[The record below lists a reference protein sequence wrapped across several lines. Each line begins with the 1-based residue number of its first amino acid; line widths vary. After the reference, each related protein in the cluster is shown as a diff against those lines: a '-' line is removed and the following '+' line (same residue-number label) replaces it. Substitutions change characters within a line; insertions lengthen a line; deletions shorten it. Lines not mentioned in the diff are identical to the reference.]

1 MGSKRISQAI
11 KIKIPSAKN
20 LVTLVSIAATF
31 SVLFIFHAAPSIND
45 KAPTNDADNY
55 VVMGYN
61 IQKHGIFS
69 LETSDSSPL
78 QYLEAY
84 GLTKRK
90 TARGWEEYSG
100 EERRQA
106 LQALADLTK
115 PYLFGYRKSYQL
127 THYREPGFPA
137 FLALVMTLDP
147 NLHSADLKSFRSD
160 GQIIKRLKN
169 SQLLVLLLTSIMTAF
184 FIFRITKSLA
194 LSLLALVLVGLSS
207 SLLGTANSLLSENV
221 TALLLFGVSFLLF
234 KAVKEKKIIDFSFL
248 GIGLG
253 FLSLTKAIFVYF
265 FIFVILF
272 LIFLRIKGKFGKREF
287 SAGILSFSIIFIA
300 IVGTWMVRNYS
311 VFRTLSICARG
322 GHVLLI
328 RSNFDMMTAKEF
340 LGSFFYWTPNSLP
353 NRVLSNEKIFGTN
366 ILSPGGSLE
375 GLNDSLPTG
384 YFQRS
389 DPFVRNLIKTK
400 GLESPIVDKT
410 LMRIG
415 VQNILGHP
423 FRHCLVTLPLAW
435 RGLFIE
441 NGIHLNFPV
450 KISPLIPGIT
460 SLLYMAGLI
469 LLCILSLK
477 KRLWHFFAFILP
489 ALYLYSAHSF
499 LTENEPRFNFPMLPV
514 CIISLALGLHLIF
527 KQRQDKR

>member
-78 QYLEAY
+78 QPTY
-84 GLTKRK
+84 
-90 TARGWEEYSG
+90 
-100 EERRQA
+100 
-106 LQALADLTK
+106 
-115 PYLFGYRKSYQL
+115 
-127 THYREPGFPA
+127 YREPGFPA

-375 GLNDSLPTG
+375 GLNESLPTG